1 MEKLLRR
8 ELVYSVSETS
18 LWGRF
23 LLSLKKLKYEV
34 RGRAADNPP
43 EVEKCK
49 VLTANSIY
57 LLQKHHRP
65 LALDAWA
72 TLTGRSFDDDL
83 QSRPSASFHP
93 RGRASRR
100 PSKNDRLAAVHQAA
114 CMRPSTTDPSRWMR
128 RPLHVQDVA
137 RAALRDEQQRELAAE
152 QALNNLR
159 RQRDFSLCK
168 SPGHDARRACAAA
181 ECSSSGRRY
190 KRISGSPATRQK

>member
-1 MEKLLRR
+1 MEKLLTR

-18 LWGRF
+18 LWGQF
-23 LLSLKKLKYEV
+23 LLSLKILKYGV

-43 EVEKCK
+43 EVYMQLSPGRLDTFAPE
-49 VLTANSIY
+49 
-57 LLQKHHRP
+57 HHRP

-128 RPLHVQDVA
+128 RPLRVQDVPV
-137 RAALRDEQQRELAAE
+137 RPCAL
-152 QALNNLR
+152 
-159 RQRDFSLCK
+159 
-168 SPGHDARRACAAA
+168 
-181 ECSSSGRRY
+181 SSSANLPQS
-190 KRISGSPATRQK
+190 KR

>member
-1 MEKLLRR
+1 MHEWKKLFLTR

-23 LLSLKKLKYEV
+23 VLRLKKLKYEV

-43 EVEKCK
+43 EVDICK
-49 VLTANSIY
+49 VLTANSTY

-83 QSRPSASFHP
+83 QSRPSTSFHP

-159 RQRDFSLCK
+159 RPRDFSRGK
-168 SPGHDARRACAAA
+168 VAAA
-181 ECSSSGRRY
+181 TKNRM
-190 KRISGSPATRQK
+190 GS

>member
-1 MEKLLRR
+1 M
-8 ELVYSVSETS
+8 
-18 LWGRF
+18 
-23 LLSLKKLKYEV
+23 KYEV

-43 EVEKCK
+43 EVDICK
-49 VLTANSIY
+49 LLTANSTY
-57 LLQKHHRP
+57 LLPNTTDPSRWMRGP
-65 LALDAWA
+65 
-72 TLTGRSFDDDL
+72 TLTGRSFDDEL
-83 QSRPSASFHP
+83 QSRPSASLHP

-128 RPLHVQDVA
+128 RPLRVQDVA

>member
-1 MEKLLRR
+1 M
-8 ELVYSVSETS
+8 
-18 LWGRF
+18 
-23 LLSLKKLKYEV
+23 
-34 RGRAADNPP
+34 RGRATDNPP
-43 EVEKCK
+43 EVDICK
-49 VLTANSIY
+49 MLTANSTY
-57 LLQKHHRP
+57 LLQNTDRP
-65 LALDAWA
+65 LTLDAWP
-72 TLTGRSFDDDL
+72 TLPGRLFDDEL
-83 QSRPSASFHP
+83 QSRPSASLHP

-128 RPLHVQDVA
+128 RPLPVQDVA
-137 RAALRDEQQRELAAE
+137 RAASRVEQQRELAAE

-190 KRISGSPATRQK
+190 KRIFGSPATRQK